1 MFRRF
6 IEKIYN
12 FIQWTKKWH
21 FVHLLLVP
29 TMLVTFYVSDLVI
42 VSSVI
47 TKFVVRDYRTILY
60 GVRDTHFHYYVYILF
75 RMLIPAIIGEIFF
88 VVFNSIRSKKLYVT
102 NNFLLHDEIYNIA
115 FVLSLIYF
123 IALIIFII

>member
-1 MFRRF
+1 MFRKF
-6 IEKIYN
+6 IDKIFN
-12 FIQWTKKWH
+12 FIQWIKKWH
-21 FVHLLLVP
+21 FVHLLFVP
-29 TMLVTFYVSDLVI
+29 TMLITFYVSDLVI
-42 VSSVI
+42 AFSVI
-47 TKFVVRDYRTILY
+47 TKFVEKNYETILY
-60 GVRDTHFHYYVYILF
+60 GVSDTHFHHYVYILF

-102 NNFLLHDEIYNIA
+102 NNFLLHNEIYNIA